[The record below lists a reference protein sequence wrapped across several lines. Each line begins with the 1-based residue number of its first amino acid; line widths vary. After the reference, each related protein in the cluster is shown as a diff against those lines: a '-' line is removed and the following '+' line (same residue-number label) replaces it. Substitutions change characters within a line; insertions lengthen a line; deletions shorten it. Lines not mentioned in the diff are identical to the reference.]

1 MGKKLKLFAI
11 LLLTMALVL
20 GGCSSNKSQGSSGS
34 SASKK
39 IVLGFN
45 PWPGYFPWY
54 IAQEKGFF
62 KKYGLDVQLKQFSAL
77 SGMLN
82 ALSSG
87 QLDAAGVTI
96 NDMIVPL
103 SKGVDLKAV
112 GVYDISNGGDA
123 FVVNKNIK
131 SFNDLKGKRVATE
144 LGTVD
149 HLLMLEGMKKAGLKE
164 SDVQFSNM
172 DISDAGNALISGK
185 LDGASLYEPFISK
198 ATSSGK
204 AKVLFSSAD
213 MPGLITDVIAVKGSL
228 AKSDPKDVENLLR
241 AWYDALDYWHKH
253 PDESMK
259 IMAKAANT
267 PVNEYKDV
275 YKTIKIY
282 NLDES
287 INAFKKA
294 NDYSSLYYTGQETAK
309 FLKGQQMITGNPDL
323 NKALDVQFLKKLQ
336 AGK

>member
-1 MGKKLKLFAI
+1 
-11 LLLTMALVL
+11 
-20 GGCSSNKSQGSSGS
+20 
-34 SASKK
+34 
-39 IVLGFN
+39 
-45 PWPGYFPWY
+45 
-54 IAQEKGFF
+54 
-62 KKYGLDVQLKQFSAL
+62 
-77 SGMLN
+77 
-82 ALSSG
+82 
-87 QLDAAGVTI
+87 
-96 NDMIVPL
+96 
-103 SKGVDLKAV
+103 
-112 GVYDISNGGDA
+112 
-123 FVVNKNIK
+123 
-131 SFNDLKGKRVATE
+131 
-144 LGTVD
+144 
-149 HLLMLEGMKKAGLKE
+149 
-164 SDVQFSNM
+164 
-172 DISDAGNALISGK
+172 
-185 LDGASLYEPFISK
+185 
-198 ATSSGK
+198 
-204 AKVLFSSAD
+204 

-323 NKALDVQFLKKLQ
+323 NKALDVQFLKKLK